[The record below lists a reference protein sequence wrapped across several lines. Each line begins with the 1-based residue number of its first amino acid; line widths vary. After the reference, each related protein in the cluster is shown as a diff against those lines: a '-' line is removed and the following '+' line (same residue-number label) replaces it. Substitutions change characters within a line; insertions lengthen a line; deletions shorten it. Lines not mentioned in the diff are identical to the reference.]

1 MVNAMFKSD
10 RRMYS
15 RTACD
20 LRADLDDFE
29 NAYSGYVRNYGK
41 GGALIE
47 ATAGSEAKVGQEIF
61 MTIPFKGRSN
71 DLIIKARVAWA
82 RSDSLGVTFLKTQD

>member
-20 LRADLDDFE
+20 LRADLDDF
-29 NAYSGYVRNYGK
+29 SGYVRNFGK

-47 ATAGSEAKVGQEIF
+47 ATVGNEAKVGQEIF
-61 MTIPFKGRSN
+61 MKIPFKGRSN
-71 DLIIKARVAWA
+71 DLIIKARVAWS
-82 RSDSLGVTFLKTQD
+82 RGDSLGVTFLKEQD